1 MPMPTPEMWA
11 TRDTVYAGCP
21 MRMRYATTNRSTTN
35 PGNDW
40 RTVLPLRQA
49 PVSDTALGKA
59 GDPCPGWWMQQ
70 GAAEKWFRHDR
81 ILEIKLI
88 MVTEALGY
96 ADCPRDIRAM
106 AATRDAQARR
116 GASPDGHSRSR
127 SRSRSHS
134 RSRSRSASPPSQHF

>member
-1 MPMPTPEMWA
+1 MPTPEMWA

-40 RTVLPLRQA
+40 RTVLPLHEA
-49 PVSDTALGKA
+49 PVSSTALGK
-59 GDPCPGWWMQQ
+59 GDCPGWWMQQ
-70 GAAEKWFRHDR
+70 GAAEKWFMSSR
-81 ILEIKLI
+81 ILEIKLV

-106 AATRDAQARR
+106 AATRDAQAGR
-116 GASPDGHSRSR
+116 GASPGRR

-134 RSRSRSASPPSQHF
+134 RSRSRSRSRSHSASPPSQTF

>member
-1 MPMPTPEMWA
+1 MWE
-11 TRDTVYAGCP
+11 TRDTVYAGCV

-40 RTVLPLRQA
+40 RTVLPLREA
-49 PVSDTALGKA
+49 PVSSTALGK
-59 GDPCPGWWMQQ
+59 GDCPGWWMQQ
-70 GAAEKWFRHDR
+70 GAAEKWFMSSR
-81 ILEIKLI
+81 IIEIKLV